1 MHSGR
6 NSLRLVVLCLA
17 ALAASA
23 CTMQRD
29 TQPVRSASEQL
40 IISTAIERAVAQ
52 LKFEVPAGTRVF
64 VETAYFDGYDNKYAT
79 GTVRDRLLREGVR
92 LVPDRGAADAV
103 VELRAGALSVD
114 ERAILLGIPSFE
126 LPVPLAGQ
134 AKTPELALFK
144 KADRLGVAKIAATT
158 FDAKTGALIKPGDP
172 EYGFSHRTRYTVL
185 LLISWTTT
193 DVRGERSTNDL
204 ID

>member
-1 MHSGR
+1 
-6 NSLRLVVLCLA
+6 LRFAVLITV
-17 ALAASA
+17 ALAIAA

-29 TQPVRSASEQL
+29 TLPVRSASEQL
-40 IISTAIERAVAQ
+40 IISTAIERAVTQ
-52 LKFEVPAGTRVF
+52 LNLEVPAGTRVF

-79 GTVRDRLLREGVR
+79 AAVRDRLLREGVR

-103 VELRAGALSVD
+103 VELRAGALSID
-114 ERAILLGIPSFE
+114 ERAVLLGIPSFE

-144 KADRLGVAKIAATT
+144 KADRLGLAKLAATT
-158 FDAKTGALIKPGDP
+158 FDARTGALIKPGDP
-172 EYGFSHRTRYTVL
+172 QYGFSHRTLYTVL

-193 DVRGERSTNDL
+193 DVRGGPGTYDELVD
-204 ID
+204 